1 MCSQCCHFDDTTCYH
16 VKSNNSLSH
25 VSNGVSNGAH
35 NYINNVHIN
44 GATFQY
50 NQDLIQVSPS
60 LPQTH
65 LESFEYYQQ
74 EDNNHCPTPSN
85 IYTPIADNTSPEEM
99 LHALLREQNDEYCY
113 PPYKNVAAGTPLSPM
128 SMQSVDS
135 FDTLSSPK
143 LDDLISSPN
152 SHTSA
157 QYYVVN
163 SSSLQDT
170 YYQTFEDYHRTEQ
183 EGQFLLQLQY
193 EFEQQQSVMNESIG
207 SSQYD
212 SMTSRSHSFQD
223 RPSHPHPLHY
233 QQRLGNNNGRRCDN
247 SQHVTP
253 HQHDNRS
260 TNSSTSLV
268 NTPHV
273 FNDSEQVQPKR
284 KRNTSRRTLPS
295 QLICPTCSRKFTRP
309 YNLKSH
315 QRTHTKERPF
325 ICTRPG
331 CTWTFAR
338 PHDLK
343 RHDLLHSGIKKYV
356 CSCGKPFA
364 RSDAFKRHQAV
375 DKVCS
380 LRLKGNYM

>member
-1 MCSQCCHFDDTTCYH
+1 MNHSQCCHFNDTTCYH
-16 VKSNNSLSH
+16 VESNDSLNH
-25 VSNGVSNGAH
+25 VNDGTH
-35 NYINNVHIN
+35 NYNGNVHLN
-44 GATFQY
+44 GATFQH

-60 LPQTH
+60 LSRTH
-65 LESFEYYQQ
+65 WVSSEYYRQ
-74 EDNNHCPTPSN
+74 DNNHCPTPSN
-85 IYTPIADNTSPEEM
+85 IYNPIADNTPPEEM

-113 PPYKNVAAGTPLSPM
+113 PPYKNVVAGTPLSPM

-143 LDDLISSPN
+143 FDYLTASPN
-152 SHTSA
+152 SHTSE
-157 QYYVVN
+157 QCYVVN
-163 SSSLQDT
+163 SSSAEDT
-170 YYQTFEDYHRTEQ
+170 YYQTFEHYHHMEQ
-183 EGQFLLQLQY
+183 QGQFQLQLQY
-193 EFEQQQSVMNESIG
+193 EFEQQQSVVNESIG
-207 SSQYD
+207 RPQYD
-212 SMTSRSHSFQD
+212 PMASHSLHA
-223 RPSHPHPLHY
+223 RPSHHQPLHH
-233 QQRLGNNNGRRCDN
+233 QQGQGNNNRRRYDN
-247 SQHVTP
+247 SQHVAP
-253 HQHDNRS
+253 HQHDTCS
-260 TNSSTSLV
+260 TNFSTSLV
-268 NTPHV
+268 NIPHV
-273 FNDSEQVQPKR
+273 FNDSKQVQPKR

-315 QRTHTKERPF
+315 QRTHTKERPY

-375 DKVCS
+375 DKICS

>member
-1 MCSQCCHFDDTTCYH
+1 MNHSQCCHFNDTTCYH
-16 VKSNNSLSH
+16 VKSNNSLNH
-25 VSNGVSNGAH
+25 VNDGAH

-50 NQDLIQVSPS
+50 NQDIIQLSPS

-65 LESFEYYQQ
+65 WESSEYYRQ
-74 EDNNHCPTPSN
+74 EDNNHCPAHSN
-85 IYTPIADNTSPEEM
+85 IHKSIADNTPPEET
-99 LHALLREQNDEYCY
+99 LHALLREQNDDYCY
-113 PPYKNVAAGTPLSPM
+113 PPYNRNVIAGTPLSPM

-135 FDTLSSPK
+135 FDTLSSSK
-143 LDDLISSPN
+143 FDNLIDSPH

-163 SSSLQDT
+163 SSSVEDT

-183 EGQFLLQLQY
+183 QQGQFQLQLQY
-193 EFEQQQSVMNESIG
+193 EFEQHQSVMNESIN
-207 SSQYD
+207 SPQYD
-212 SMTSRSHSFQD
+212 SMTSYSLQD
-223 RPSHPHPLHY
+223 HPSLHH
-233 QQRLGNNNGRRCDN
+233 QQQQQGSNIRRRYDN

-253 HQHDNRS
+253 HQHDNCR
-260 TNSSTSLV
+260 TNFSTSLV

-273 FNDSEQVQPKR
+273 LNDSEQVQHKR

-315 QRTHTKERPF
+315 QRTHTKERPY

>member
-1 MCSQCCHFDDTTCYH
+1 MCSQCCHLNDTTCYH
-16 VKSNNSLSH
+16 IKSNDSLSH
-25 VSNGVSNGAH
+25 VSDGTY

-44 GATFQY
+44 GAAFQY
-50 NQDLIQVSPS
+50 NPDLIQVSPS

-65 LESFEYYQQ
+65 WESFEYYQQ

-85 IYTPIADNTSPEEM
+85 IYTPIADNAPPEEM

-113 PPYKNVAAGTPLSPM
+113 PPYKNAVAGTPLSPM

-143 LDDLISSPN
+143 FDDLIASPH

-157 QYYVVN
+157 QYYVAN
-163 SSSLQDT
+163 SSSVQDT
-170 YYQTFEDYHRTEQ
+170 YYQTFEDYHCSEQ
-183 EGQFLLQLQY
+183 QSQSQLQLQY

-207 SSQYD
+207 SPQYD
-212 SMTSRSHSFQD
+212 SMTSHSHSFPD
-223 RPSHPHPLHY
+223 HPSHPHPLHHQK
-233 QQRLGNNNGRRCDN
+233 QQGNNNRRQYDN

-253 HQHDNRS
+253 HQHDNCS
-260 TNSSTSLV
+260 TNFSTSLV

-273 FNDSEQVQPKR
+273 FNDIEQVQPKR

-295 QLICPTCSRKFTRP
+295 QLICPTCFRKFTRP